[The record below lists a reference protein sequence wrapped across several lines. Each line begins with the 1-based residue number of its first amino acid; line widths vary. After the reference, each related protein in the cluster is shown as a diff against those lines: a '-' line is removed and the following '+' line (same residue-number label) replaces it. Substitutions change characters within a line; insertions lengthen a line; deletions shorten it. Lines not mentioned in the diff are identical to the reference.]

1 MFRLVR
7 LAKVIWLQGL
17 LDFSLS
23 AYFIF
28 TTWSLYEQTENVVY
42 TGLFVGLGFL
52 PSLLCIPFIGV
63 FVDRYNKK
71 HLLIL
76 ALTLILLTICTVLI
90 SFKNIS
96 PVLLISSNMVL
107 QLCGS
112 LIRPTM
118 QAYLAT
124 IFIKEQLIITFQKS
138 ASYTIIG
145 GILGTAISSFFIAQA
160 LINTLSFI
168 ILLTLIIAFYLLWQ
182 LPTEQAST
190 ALTHHSILEEMIAGF
205 IYSLSSRFFLQLLV
219 IMAIGQLIYHTTIG
233 FLAAYT
239 YEVLKSSATVYG
251 LLEIT
256 VSSSGVLAGLLGAK
270 FIKLFQRFSSLT
282 IMLILIASLFLLTFN
297 TTLAFTMVG
306 CAGIGYCTT
315 WIRTTFQAI
324 QQISTEPQ
332 YHGRAA
338 SVRMFFNQGIVV
350 CLTPIFGILAEN
362 FSIHHVFFI
371 LAALSFI
378 GMLLCSTSQVHK
390 QF

>member
-71 HLLIL
+71 YLLIL

-96 PVLLISSNMVL
+96 PVLLILSNMVL

-256 VSSSGVLAGLLGAK
+256 ISISGVLAGLLGAK

-332 YHGRAA
+332 YHGRAV